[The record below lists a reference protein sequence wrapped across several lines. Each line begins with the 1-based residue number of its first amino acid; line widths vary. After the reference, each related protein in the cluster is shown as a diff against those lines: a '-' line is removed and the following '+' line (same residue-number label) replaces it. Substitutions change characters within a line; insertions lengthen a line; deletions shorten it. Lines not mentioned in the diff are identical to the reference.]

1 MAALNAT
8 TIARLFTL
16 SEIEVKI
23 QFYTDALEGATVRSY
38 NKDSTQGSMRVESA
52 EIDKIGELLQV
63 YLKAKE
69 IISGL
74 NGVQI
79 VSANFTDRRR
89 GGIT

>member
-38 NKDSTQGSMRVESA
+38 NKDSSQGSQRVESA
-52 EIDKIGELLQV
+52 DIDKIESLLQT

-69 IISGL
+69 ILSGL

-79 VSANFTDRRR
+79 VSANFQDRRR
-89 GGIT
+89 GAIT